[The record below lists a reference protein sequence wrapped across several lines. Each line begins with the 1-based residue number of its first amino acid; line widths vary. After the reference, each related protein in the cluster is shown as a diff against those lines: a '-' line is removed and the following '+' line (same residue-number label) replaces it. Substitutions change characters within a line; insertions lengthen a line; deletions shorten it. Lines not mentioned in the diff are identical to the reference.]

1 MRLISEGGLS
11 RLAAGNCHKLG
22 GLGVEMDKS
31 LKVENEEGSPVT
43 LLSDNLLLERIGHGD
58 ADSFD
63 ALFHR
68 HYDRIYGLLFRLVG
82 NRVEAEDLTQEAFLK
97 LYHHAF
103 GNRFFAKKREHN
115 ISAWLYR
122 VATNLGYNLIRSRKR
137 RWQRNLLLVPDPMG
151 VPGAMEEVERREAQ
165 KMVRDALAK
174 LPPRQIQLLLLRQ
187 MGLSYAECAEA
198 CAVAPGSV
206 GTLLARATEAFRQAF
221 ESGHGEPGGKNEPNQ
236 G

>member
-1 MRLISEGGLS
+1 MT
-11 RLAAGNCHKLG
+11 
-22 GLGVEMDKS
+22 V
-31 LKVENEEGSPVT
+31 
-43 LLSDNLLLERIGHGD
+43 LSDNLLLERIGHGD
-58 ADSFD
+58 AASFD
-63 ALFHR
+63 VLFHR

-103 GNRFFAKKREHN
+103 GNQLFIRKREHN

-137 RWQRNLLLVPDPMG
+137 RWQRNILLVPDPAG
-151 VPGAMEEVERREAQ
+151 VPGAAEEAERRESQ
-165 KMVRDALAK
+165 RMVRDVLAK
-174 LPPRQIQLLLLRQ
+174 MPPRQVQLLLLRQ

-221 ESGHGEPGGKNEPNQ
+221 ESEYGKLGGRNEPT
-236 G
+236 